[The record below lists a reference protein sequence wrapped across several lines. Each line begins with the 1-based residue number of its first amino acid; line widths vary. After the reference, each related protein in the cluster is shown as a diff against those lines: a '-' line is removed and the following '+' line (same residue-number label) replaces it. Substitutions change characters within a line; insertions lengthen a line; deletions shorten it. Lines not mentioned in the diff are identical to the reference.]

1 MSVMTDGAERAPI
14 WPAGHRAALCLTF
27 DVDGHYGEA
36 NYRAA
41 DDTYW
46 LSQTAYDPAGV
57 IRLLDLLA
65 DTAVPAT
72 FCWVGRAAEDRPD
85 LVERAVGEGHEIAL
99 HSWDHRYYNRMTDEE
114 QRTDMLRT
122 FETISSISKTTP
134 TGHKTAGWRFTEFT
148 HRLAQE
154 LGLDW
159 IMDIPTGD
167 LPELMQPD
175 PQRPP
180 LVQLPPSWLYDDYT
194 FFVDRTQTPQ
204 QTFEAWRDD
213 LDVIRT
219 EGKLMC
225 LTLHPF
231 VSGRPGPSRAI
242 ARLID
247 HAIDSGDVWI
257 ARADHIARWWL
268 ERHADVEDA
277 MGAFPTGE

>member
-1 MSVMTDGAERAPI
+1 MSAMTDGVGPTPI

-36 NYRAA
+36 NYRSD

-46 LSQTAYDPAGV
+46 LSQTSYDAVGV
-57 IRLLDLLA
+57 VRLLDMLA

-72 FCWVGRAAEDRPD
+72 FCWVGKAAQDRPD
-85 LVERAVGEGHEIAL
+85 LVKRAVSDGHEIAL
-99 HSWDHRYYNRMTDEE
+99 HSWDHRYYNQMTDDE
-114 QRTDMLRT
+114 QRSDMLRT
-122 FETISSISKTTP
+122 FETLSEISLTTP
-134 TGHKTAGWRFTEFT
+134 TGHKTAGWRFNDFT
-148 HRLAQE
+148 HQMAQE

-159 IMDIPTGD
+159 VMDIASSD

-175 PQRPP
+175 QMRPP

-194 FFVDRTQTPQ
+194 FFVDRMVTPQ
-204 QTFEAWRDD
+204 QTFETWRED

-219 EGKLMC
+219 EGKMMC

-242 ARLID
+242 SRLID
-247 HAIDSGDVWI
+247 YAIEVGDVWI
-257 ARADHIARWWL
+257 ARADHVARWWL
-268 ERHADVEDA
+268 ERHTDVSITD
-277 MGAFPTGE
+277 GPTQ

>member
-1 MSVMTDGAERAPI
+1 MTDGAERAPL

-46 LSQTAYDPAGV
+46 ISQTAYDPIGV
-57 IRLLDLLA
+57 ARLLDLLA

-85 LVERAVGEGHEIAL
+85 LVERAVSEGHEIAL
-99 HSWDHRYYNRMTDEE
+99 HSWDHRYYNRLSDDE
-114 QRTDMLRT
+114 QRSDMLRT
-122 FETISSISKTTP
+122 FETLSQIASVTP

-159 IMDIPTGD
+159 VMDIPTGD

-180 LVQLPPSWLYDDYT
+180 LVQLPPSWLYDDYN
-194 FFVDRTQTPQ
+194 FFVDRTLTPQ

-213 LDVIRT
+213 LEVIRT

-231 VSGRPGPSRAI
+231 VTGRPGPSRAV

-247 HAIDSGDVWI
+247 HAIDAGDVWI

-268 ERHADVEDA
+268 ERHADVEAALSDDA
-277 MGAFPTGE
+277 

>member
-1 MSVMTDGAERAPI
+1 MSEMTDGAERAPI

-46 LSQTAYDPAGV
+46 LSQTAYDPVGV
-57 IRLLDLLA
+57 TRILDLLA

-122 FETISSISKTTP
+122 FETLSSIAKTTP

-154 LGLDW
+154 FGLDW
-159 IMDIPTGD
+159 VMDIPTGD

-175 PQRPP
+175 HQRPP
-180 LVQLPPSWLYDDYT
+180 LVQLPPSWLYDDYN

-242 ARLID
+242 AKLID
-247 HAIDSGDVWI
+247 YAIDSGDVWI

-268 ERHADVEDA
+268 ERHADVDETI
-277 MGAFPTGE
+277 GIG